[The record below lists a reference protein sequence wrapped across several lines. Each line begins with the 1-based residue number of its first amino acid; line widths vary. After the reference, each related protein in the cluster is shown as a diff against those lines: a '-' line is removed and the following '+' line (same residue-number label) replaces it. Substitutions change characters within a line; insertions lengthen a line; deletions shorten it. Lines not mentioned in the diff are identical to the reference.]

1 MRVALALAAAALLLA
16 ACGDAAVETASCGLA
31 PAAPRPGETADM
43 VAIPAGTTLMGAAA
57 LQPGEGPATRVQLA
71 AFRIDRTD
79 VTNAQFAAFVAATGY
94 VTVAERGPE
103 PASLVFA
110 GAQGQIDLNDP
121 SQWWRIVPGADWRHP
136 TGPDSDLDGKA
147 NLPVVHVAYEDAL
160 AYAHWLGRDLPTE
173 AEWEY
178 AARGGIEGARYAW
191 GDAAPDAGGPRA
203 NTWQGM
209 FPLQDNGGDGFKASA
224 SPVGC
229 YAPNGYGLYDMAGNV
244 WQWTK
249 DVWRPGLDVRAEA
262 PDTAAFDP
270 RDPNAPQRVIKGG
283 SFLCADNY
291 CLRYRPA
298 ARTAAAAGDGAS
310 HIGFRTVLRTQ
321 TTAQTGEEKQ

>member
-1 MRVALALAAAALLLA
+1 MRRFAFALFALLLA
-16 ACGDAAVETASCGLA
+16 ACGDAKVETARCGIA
-31 PAAPRPGETADM
+31 PPPARPGDTSGMAD
-43 VAIPAGTTLMGAAA
+43 IPAGVMTMGARPM
-57 LQPGEGPATRVQLA
+57 QPGEGPAVRVPVA

-94 VTVAERGPE
+94 VTRAERGPE

-110 GAQGQIDLNDP
+110 GAEGPIDINDP

-136 TGPDSDLDGKA
+136 TGPDSDLEGKA
-147 NLPVVHVAYEDAL
+147 NLPVVHIAYEDAL

-178 AARGGIEGARYAW
+178 AARGGLDGARYVW
-191 GDAAPDAGGPRA
+191 GDTALDPAHPRA

-209 FPLQDNGGDGFKASA
+209 FPLQDSGGDGFKASA

-249 DVWRPGLDVRAEA
+249 DIWRPGLDARDED
-262 PDTAAFDP
+262 PDTASYDS
-270 RDPNAPQRVIKGG
+270 RDALAEQRVIKGG

-298 ARTAAAAGDGAS
+298 ARTAAASGDGAS
-310 HIGFRTVLRTQ
+310 HIGFRTVLRPPQ
-321 TTAQTGEEKQ
+321 QQQQAEAASP